1 MKNTQIKH
9 NSTRDEWILQD
20 GGFSN
25 AIAVNNANQLLESTL
40 GQSVKTTKGVSKAN
54 YKTQTK

>member
-54 YKTQTK
+54 YKT